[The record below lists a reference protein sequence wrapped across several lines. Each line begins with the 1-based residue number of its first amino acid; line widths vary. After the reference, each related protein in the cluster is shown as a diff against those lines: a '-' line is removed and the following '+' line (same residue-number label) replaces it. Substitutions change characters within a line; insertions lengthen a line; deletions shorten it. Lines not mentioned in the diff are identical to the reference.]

1 MELHTFILGDFATN
15 AYVLVEAGEC
25 WIVDPGFEPDE
36 LIDFLRERDLAPMRV
51 LLTHGHADHIAGLDE
66 LRAAFPD
73 VRVSCPAADAGMLTD
88 ATANLSG
95 PFGMPI
101 TVAPADELINP
112 GDELAMGELT
122 WRVLDTSGHTEGGVS
137 FHCPAAGVVITGDTL
152 FAGGIGRT
160 DFPGG
165 DMQRLADS
173 IRNNLYTLP
182 PETKV
187 YPGHGPESTIGNEKR
202 LNPFVRG

>member
-1 MELHTFILGDFATN
+1 
-15 AYVLVEAGEC
+15 
-25 WIVDPGFEPDE
+25 
-36 LIDFLRERDLAPMRV
+36 
-51 LLTHGHADHIAGLDE
+51 
-66 LRAAFPD
+66 
-73 VRVSCPAADAGMLTD
+73 MLTD

-137 FHCPAAGVVITGDTL
+137 FHCPAAGVVITGDAL